1 MTTATMTQ
9 TVELTPELMYDI
21 VVEAKTA
28 ARHAASKFFA
38 EVMDNTD
45 AGSCGFAW
53 VNIYTVDGKKIRA
66 NSKIGKALQAAG
78 VGKDWTGA
86 WQLWNPS
93 KFPCQ
98 NIDTLEAGA
107 RAAADVFKKYGFEA
121 YAGSRL
127 D

>member
-1 MTTATMTQ
+1 MSNAIVEMTVAD
-9 TVELTPELMYDI
+9 L

-38 EVMDNTD
+38 EKMNNEDR
-45 AGSCGFAW
+45 GMCGFAW
-53 VNIYTVDGKKIRA
+53 VTIYDFNGKKIRK
-66 NSKIGKALQAAG
+66 NSKLGKELEAAG
-78 VGKDWTGA
+78 VTKSWDGFF
-86 WQLWNPS
+86 QIWNPS
-93 KFPCQ
+93 NFPVQ

-107 RAAADVFKKYGFEA
+107 VAAADILQQAGFKA

>member
-1 MTTATMTQ
+1 MTTATMTR
-9 TVELTPELMYDI
+9 TVELTPEMMYDI

-28 ARHAASKFFA
+28 ARHAASKYFA
-38 EVMDNTD
+38 EVMDNVD
-45 AGSCGFAW
+45 AGCCGFAW

-66 NSKIGKALQAAG
+66 NSKIGKALQASG

-93 KFPCQ
+93 NFPCQ
-98 NIDTLEAGA
+98 NIDTLEVGA
-107 RAAADVFKKYGFEA
+107 MAAADVFKQYGFEA